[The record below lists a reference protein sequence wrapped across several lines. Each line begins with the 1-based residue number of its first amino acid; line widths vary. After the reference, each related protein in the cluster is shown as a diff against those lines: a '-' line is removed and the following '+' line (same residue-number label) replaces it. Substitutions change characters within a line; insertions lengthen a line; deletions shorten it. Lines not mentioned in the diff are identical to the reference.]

1 MNIDVNA
8 TLARFPE
15 LRPLRIVE
23 NPPWRFTVLDSGVL
37 TGTRVH
43 DGFAEGLWVI
53 DRSRAGVHRRPIR
66 KSPDPAVS
74 DVNFSG
80 PLSDAVALL
89 QQAPRAQHPS

>member
-8 TLARFPE
+8 TLARYPE

-37 TGTRVH
+37 TGTRAH
-43 DGFAEGLWVI
+43 DGYAEGLWVI
-53 DRSRAGVHRRPIR
+53 DRNRAGVHRRPIR
-66 KSPDPAVS
+66 RTPEPVVD

-80 PLSDAVALL
+80 SLADAVALL
-89 QQAPRAQHPS
+89 QRTPNA